1 MWKQIN
7 NVNFAVIGLEII
19 IMDTHHAMHVE
30 SSLEEQL
37 FLENSIIVMRIK
49 IVK

>member
-7 NVNFAVIGLEII
+7 NVKYAVTGLEII
-19 IMDTHHAMHVE
+19 IMDNNHAMHVA